1 MAEQK
6 DKMAV
11 EAEDAMPTTDVSEA
25 KNKVQ
30 TINPNNILHLS
41 KPLRNGDEELIFD
54 WDKITGYNLIACERA
69 AKKKDPS
76 IMVPSLSQSYQ
87 AMVAGLAANVRYD
100 DICGMG
106 AKDFSAA
113 CLMAQNFLLGNAE
126 T

>member
-1 MAEQK
+1 MAEEK
-6 DKMAV
+6 DTTTV
-11 EAEDAMPTTDVSEA
+11 EATDVTMASDVPEA
-25 KNKVQ
+25 KNGIQ
-30 TINPNNILHLS
+30 TINPNCILHLS
-41 KPLRNGDEELIFD
+41 KPLRNGNQELIFD

>member
-1 MAEQK
+1 MAEEK

-106 AKDFSAA
+106 AKDFSVA

>member
-1 MAEQK
+1 MAEKK
-6 DKMAV
+6 DTMTV
-11 EAEDAMPTTDVSEA
+11 EVEDVTPAADTPEV
-25 KNKVQ
+25 KNEVQ

>member
-1 MAEQK
+1 MAEEK
-6 DKMAV
+6 NTMTAEV
-11 EAEDAMPTTDVSEA
+11 EDVTSATETPEV
-25 KNKVQ
+25 KNEIQ

-41 KPLRNGDEELIFD
+41 KPLRNGNEELIFD

-87 AMVAGLAANVRYD
+87 AMVAGLAADVRYD
-100 DICGMG
+100 DICSMG

-126 T
+126 K

>member
-1 MAEQK
+1 MATKK
-6 DKMAV
+6 DVASVDAPEMAV
-11 EAEDAMPTTDVSEA
+11 ETAEESKDALQV
-25 KNKVQ
+25 
-30 TINPNNILHLS
+30 INPDSILHLS
-41 KPLRNGDEELIFD
+41 KPLRNGNTELIFD
-54 WDKITGYNLIACERA
+54 WNKITGYNLIACERA

-87 AMVAGLAANVRYD
+87 AMVAGLAADVRYD

-126 T
+126 K

>member
-1 MAEQK
+1 MAEEK
-6 DKMAV
+6 DTMTA
-11 EAEDAMPTTDVSEA
+11 EAEVTMPDADTTEVKHE
-25 KNKVQ
+25 VQ

-41 KPLRNGDEELIFD
+41 KPLRNGNEELIFD
-54 WDKITGYNLIACERA
+54 WDKITGYNLIVCERA

-106 AKDFSAA
+106 ARDFSAA

>member
-1 MAEQK
+1 MAEEK
-6 DKMAV
+6 DTMTAGV
-11 EAEDAMPTTDVSEA
+11 EDVTSATDAPEV
-25 KNKVQ
+25 KNEVQ

-41 KPLRNGDEELIFD
+41 KPLRNGNEELIFD